1 LANSAGPAGPG
12 GNASPWD
19 NDGYD
24 CWGTPLYGPQ
34 EAQAVQC
41 LGGRIWA
48 RVEYLMWFPR
58 GAWIPPLLT
67 SGTTAS
73 GGVIGQTGTTIVL
86 GDETLNHKLEN
97 GGRVDLGFWLDA
109 AEDLGL
115 EGTYFGLAQGV
126 QHYDVS
132 STGTP
137 LLARPFF
144 NADKMITN
152 PSPPPTLIY
161 DGGQND
167 ALVIAG
173 TGSTGSFAARSSSGL
188 EGGDLMLRWALL
200 NAPAYRVDMLAGYRV
215 LRLDDDLKISD
226 TSTLTATGDI
236 VNSNDEFATRNYFNG
251 VELGMKIEQHV
262 GRWSLESLLKLGMGD
277 THSIVYINGYTIRT
291 PSGDTAL
298 PPDKGGLLALPS
310 NMGTYGSDRFSMAPE
325 LGVTLG
331 CDLTRRLRATLGY
344 TFLYWGGVARPG
356 DQIDLVVNGDQIPP
370 PNTSRTAPTPQPNY
384 VLHTTDYWAQ
394 GLNFGLDYRF

>member
-1 LANSAGPAGPG
+1 LTTGST
-12 GNASPWD
+12 ASR
-19 NDGYD
+19 G
-24 CWGTPLYGPQ
+24 
-34 EAQAVQC
+34 V
-41 LGGRIWA
+41 LGQ
-48 RVEYLMWFPR
+48 P
-58 GAWIPPLLT
+58 
-67 SGTTAS
+67 GTT
-73 GGVIGQTGTTIVL
+73 VLL
-86 GDETLNHKLEN
+86 GDEQLNHTLEN
-97 GGRVDLGFWLDA
+97 GGRVDVGFWLDSA
-109 AEDLGL
+109 QNLGL

-126 QHYDVS
+126 EHYDIS

-144 NADKMITN
+144 NADAT
-152 PSPPPTLIY
+152 
-161 DGGQND
+161 GGGAND

-173 TGSTGSFAARSSSGL
+173 TSSSGSFSARSSSGL
-188 EGGDLMLRWALL
+188 EGGDLLLRWALL
-200 NAPAYRVDMLAGYRV
+200 HAPAYRVDMLAGYRV

-226 TSTLTATGDI
+226 TATLTATGDM

-251 VELGMKIEQHV
+251 VELGLRVEQHV

-291 PSGDTAL
+291 PSGQSPL
-298 PPDKGGLLALPS
+298 SPDAGGLLALPS
-310 NMGTYGSDRFSMAPE
+310 NMGTYGSDRFSLAPE

-331 CDLTRRLRATLGY
+331 CDLTCRLRATVGY

-370 PNTSRTAPTPQPNY
+370 PNRSRTAPTPQPNF